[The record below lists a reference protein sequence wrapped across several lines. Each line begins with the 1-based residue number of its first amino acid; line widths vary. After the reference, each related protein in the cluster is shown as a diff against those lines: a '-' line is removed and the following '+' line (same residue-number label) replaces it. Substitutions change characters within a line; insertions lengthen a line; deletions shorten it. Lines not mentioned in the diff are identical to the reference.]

1 MRLFGFLLAA
11 LLLTLAGCRKPE
23 ADIIKI
29 GHFASMTGPTA
40 TFGQSTDKGIRLA
53 IDEINRQGGVLGKK
67 IVVITED
74 DAGKTEEAAAAVQ
87 KLITRDRVVA
97 ILGEVASSRSIV
109 GGNICEARGIPMI
122 SPSSTNPKV
131 TQGKKW
137 VFRICFTDDFQGAAM
152 ARFCYENLKARRA
165 AILKDRK
172 NEYSVG
178 LAEFFA
184 KTFERLGGRIVA
196 HENYQEGD
204 VDFKPQLAKIKAA
217 NPDVLFVPGYYTEC
231 GLILKQVRR
240 DLGMDLP
247 VTGGDGW
254 DSASLIQE
262 IRGDLEGKGV
272 HFGNHFSPY
281 EQRPEVQEFVKKF
294 KERYGELPDAMAAL
308 GYDAARIL
316 ADAIKRAGSV
326 EPAKIRDAIEQTKDF
341 PGVTG
346 RITID
351 ENHNARKPLL
361 VLQIKDGKTKV
372 IATIP
377 PMETTQPALFR
388 GTSPLR

>member
-1 MRLFGFLLAA
+1 MRLFAYLLAA
-11 LLLTLAGCRKPE
+11 LLLTLTGCRKPE
-23 ADIIKI
+23 ADVIKI

-53 IDEINRQGGVLGKK
+53 MDEINRQGGVLGKK

-122 SPSSTNPKV
+122 SPASTNPKV

-137 VFRICFTDDFQGAAM
+137 VFRICFTDDFQGLAM
-152 ARFCYENLKARRA
+152 ARFCYENLRAKRA

-184 KTFERLGGRIVA
+184 KTFEQLGGQIVA

-272 HFGNHFSPY
+272 YFGNHFSPY

-294 KERYGELPDAMAAL
+294 RERYGELPDAMAAL

-316 ADAIKRAGSV
+316 ADAIQRAGSV

-372 IATIP
+372 VATIP
-377 PMETTQPALFR
+377 PMETTQPASFR

>member
-1 MRLFGFLLAA
+1 MRLIAFACALSMLAV
-11 LLLTLAGCRKPE
+11 LIGCRKPE
-23 ADIIKI
+23 SNVIKV

-53 IDEINRQGGVLGKK
+53 IDEINKQGGVMGKE
-67 IVVITED
+67 ILVITED

-109 GGNICEARGIPMI
+109 GGNICESEGIPMI

-137 VFRICFTDDFQGAAM
+137 VFRVCFVDTFQGAAM
-152 ARFCYENLKARRA
+152 ARFCYETLKARKA

-184 KTFERLGGRIVA
+184 KTFEQLGGTIVA
-196 HENYQEGD
+196 DENYQEGD
-204 VDFKPQLAKIKAA
+204 VDFKPQLAKIKSF

-231 GLILKQVRR
+231 GLILKQARR
-240 DLGMDLP
+240 DLGMGLP
-247 VTGGDGW
+247 IVGGDGW

-262 IRGDLEGKGV
+262 IKGDLEGRGV
-272 HFGNHFSPY
+272 FFGNHFSPY
-281 EQRPEVQEFVKKF
+281 EERPEVQEFVKKF

-316 ADAIKRAGSV
+316 ADAIKRASST
-326 EPAKIRDAIEQTKDF
+326 ESAKIRDAIEQTEDF

-351 ENHNARKPLL
+351 ENHNAKKPLL
-361 VLQIKDGKTKV
+361 VLQVSNGKTKV
-372 IATIP
+372 VATVP
-377 PMETTQPALFR
+377 PIEK
-388 GTSPLR
+388 

>member
-1 MRLFGFLLAA
+1 MRSFAYLLTA
-11 LLLTLAGCRKPE
+11 LLVTLTGCRKPE
-23 ADIIKI
+23 ADVIKI

-53 IDEINRQGGVLGKK
+53 MDEINRQGGVLGKK

-122 SPSSTNPKV
+122 SPASTNPKV
-131 TQGKKW
+131 TRGKKW
-137 VFRICFTDDFQGAAM
+137 VFRICFTDDFQGLAM
-152 ARFCYENLKARRA
+152 ARFCYENLKAKRA

-184 KTFERLGGRIVA
+184 KTFEQLGGQIVA

-231 GLILKQVRR
+231 GLILKQARR
-240 DLGMDLP
+240 DLGMNLP
-247 VTGGDGW
+247 IAGGDGW

-272 HFGNHFSPY
+272 YFGNHFSPY
-281 EQRPEVQEFVKKF
+281 EKRPEVQEFVKKF

-316 ADAIKRAGSV
+316 ADAIKRAGST
-326 EPAKIRDAIEQTKDF
+326 ELAKIRDAIEQTKDF

-351 ENHNARKPLL
+351 KNHNARKPLL

-372 IATIP
+372 VATIP
-377 PMETTQPALFR
+377 PMETTQPASFR

>member
-1 MRLFGFLLAA
+1 MRLLAYPLAA
-11 LLLTLAGCRKPE
+11 LLLTLTGCRKPE
-23 ADIIKI
+23 ADVIKI

-53 IDEINRQGGVLGKK
+53 MDEINRQGGVLGKK

-122 SPSSTNPKV
+122 SPASTNPKV

-137 VFRICFTDDFQGAAM
+137 VFRICFTDDFQGLAM
-152 ARFCYENLKARRA
+152 ARFCYENLRAKRA

-184 KTFERLGGRIVA
+184 KTFEQLGGQIVA

-272 HFGNHFSPY
+272 YFGNHFSPY

-294 KERYGELPDAMAAL
+294 RERYGELPDAMAAL

-316 ADAIKRAGSV
+316 ADAIQRAGSV

-372 IATIP
+372 VATIP
-377 PMETTQPALFR
+377 PMETTQPASFR

>member
-1 MRLFGFLLAA
+1 MRYWLTVILAIGLVA
-11 LLLTLAGCRKPE
+11 LSGCRKSE
-23 ADIIKI
+23 RGVIKV
-29 GHFASMTGPTA
+29 GHYASLTGPTA

-53 IDEINRQGGVLGKK
+53 IEEINRQGSVLGRK
-67 IVVITED
+67 IELITED

-87 KLITRDRVVA
+87 KLITRDRVTA

-109 GGNICEARGIPMI
+109 GGNICESNQIPMI

-137 VFRICFTDDFQGAAM
+137 VFRICFIDTFQGEAL
-152 ARFCYENLKARRA
+152 ARFCREKLKAQTA

-184 KTFERLGGRIVA
+184 KTFEQLGGSIVSD
-196 HENYQEGD
+196 ENYQEGD
-204 VDFKPQLAKIKAA
+204 VDFKPQLAKIKAK

-240 DLGMDLP
+240 DFGMTLP
-247 VTGGDGW
+247 LVGGDGW
-254 DSASLIQE
+254 DSASLIAE
-262 IRGDLEGKGV
+262 IKGDLEGKGV
-272 HFGNHFSPY
+272 YFGNHFSPY
-281 EQRPEVQEFVKKF
+281 EQRPEVKEFVQKF
-294 KERYGELPDAMAAL
+294 RQKYGELPDAMAAL

-316 ADAIKRAGSV
+316 ADAIQRAKSTDA
-326 EPAKIRDAIEQTKDF
+326 EKIRDALEQTKDF
-341 PGVTG
+341 SGVTG

-361 VLQIKDGKTKV
+361 VLQIKGGKTKV
-372 IATIP
+372 IATVP
-377 PMETTQPALFR
+377 PS
-388 GTSPLR
+388 GS

>member
-1 MRLFGFLLAA
+1 MRLFTYLLAA
-11 LLLTLAGCRKPE
+11 LLVTLAGCRRPE
-23 ADIIKI
+23 ADVIKV
-29 GHFASMTGPTA
+29 GHYASMTGPTA

-53 IDEINRQGGVLGKK
+53 VDEINRQGGVLGKK

-109 GGNICEARGIPMI
+109 GGNICESRGIPMI
-122 SPSSTNPKV
+122 SPASTNPKV

-137 VFRICFTDDFQGAAM
+137 VFRVCFTDDFQGEGL
-152 ARFCYENLKARRA
+152 ARFCFENLKARTA

-184 KTFERLGGRIVA
+184 KTFEQLGGRIVA

-204 VDFKPQLAKIKAA
+204 VDFKPQLAKIRAA
-217 NPDVLFVPGYYTEC
+217 NPDVLFVPGYYTDC

-247 VTGGDGW
+247 VVGGDGW
-254 DSASLIQE
+254 DSASLIGE
-262 IRGDLEGKGV
+262 IKGDLEGKGV
-272 HFGNHFSPY
+272 YFGNHFSPD
-281 EQRPEVQEFVKKF
+281 EKRPEVQEFVKKF

-316 ADAIKRAGSV
+316 IDAIKRAGST
-326 EPAKIRDAIEQTKDF
+326 ESAKIRDAIEQTKDF
-341 PGVTG
+341 FGVTG
-346 RITID
+346 RISID

-361 VLQIKDGKTKV
+361 ILQIKGGKTTV
-372 IATIP
+372 VATIP
-377 PMETTQPALFR
+377 PMGTAQPALFR
-388 GTSPLR
+388 GTNPLR

>member
-23 ADIIKI
+23 ADVIKV

-53 IDEINRQGGVLGKK
+53 MDEINRQGGVLGKK

-184 KTFERLGGRIVA
+184 KTFEQLGGRIVA

-308 GYDAARIL
+308 GYDAARSLPMPSSGRGALNPPKSAMPLSRRKTFL
-316 ADAIKRAGSV
+316 A
-326 EPAKIRDAIEQTKDF
+326 
-341 PGVTG
+341 
-346 RITID
+346 
-351 ENHNARKPLL
+351 
-361 VLQIKDGKTKV
+361 
-372 IATIP
+372 
-377 PMETTQPALFR
+377 
-388 GTSPLR
+388 